1 MTTPEQTQQ
10 ILQTLAVSNPDFA
23 QFQRDFAV
31 QDTAQLLPE
40 LLDDTLAVLSEDP
53 QQAMAITALSQSAAS
68 SKSFMTGGEV
78 ATLLAV
84 AFLLRTHL
92 KVERGTTGKWKF
104 LAEYKPGDSKLL
116 TGLLQKL
123 EAWMGGTSP

>member
-1 MTTPEQTQQ
+1 MG
-10 ILQTLAVSNPDFA
+10 
-23 QFQRDFAV
+23 AV
-31 QDTAQLLPE
+31 QLPTE
-40 LLDDTLAVLSEDP
+40 LLEDTLAVLGEDP
-53 QQAMAITALSQSAAS
+53 QQVMAITALSQSAAS

-104 LAEYKPGDSKLL
+104 LAEHKPGDSKLL
-116 TGLLQKL
+116 TTLLQKL